1 MTGQDTTTTEA
12 SEMTRDGPTS
22 ASAEPSSSTQH
33 TSADVAP
40 ELFEP

>member
-1 MTGQDTTTTEA
+1 MADSRDSAPPET
-12 SEMTRDGPTS
+12 SETTRDGTA